1 MTRKVMFLV
10 GLGFVALVLVVSSPA
25 RAQGGGGGSQT
36 TEYSFDDDV
45 VQGDLVRPDGEI
57 QVGRHKG
64 KQSSL
69 IKVRDNF
76 IKEMLKSV
84 EDL

>member
-1 MTRKVMFLV
+1 MSFKTLVASGIAFFLAI
-10 GLGFVALVLVVSSPA
+10 ALSGTVQ
-25 RAQGGGGGSQT
+25 AQGGAQYAQT
-36 TEYSFDDDV
+36 TEYSFDDDI

-57 QVGRHKG
+57 TVGRKKG
-64 KQSSL
+64 KHSSL

-76 IKEMLKSV
+76 ITEMLKSV